1 MRGKISLDRFTKFEE
16 TTTDLYGKVK
26 DAAFVLGLF
35 DAAVRARGGE
45 ITNVE
50 KELFNLKD
58 EIDSLLESIPSVTN
72 LLILATAVDV
82 LTSANELV
90 LADNACTLGRDGC
103 EKRWDRA
110 MQALKKALN
119 RIDFNQ
125 EAPKPVYSKPVLAIA
140 AK

>member
-1 MRGKISLDRFTKFEE
+1 MRGKIRLDRFAKLEE

-26 DAAFVLGLF
+26 DAAFALSVF
-35 DAAVRARGGE
+35 DASVHTRGTE

-50 KELFNLKD
+50 KELFYVKD
-58 EIDSLLESIPSVTN
+58 ELDSLLESIPSVTN
-72 LLILATAVDV
+72 LLILAPAVDV
-82 LTSANELV
+82 LTCANELV

-103 EKRWDRA
+103 EKRWDKA

-119 RIDFNQ
+119 RIDFND
-125 EAPKPVYSKPVLAIA
+125 EAPKPVYSKPVLLIA